1 MPCVRSAIR
10 SVHSKFFPRIDRAFL
25 TSSHSYNR
33 KGTLFIGGCIPSHL
47 FNVPG
52 SGIPSDHGALA
63 LSPEKKKAIAEEMA
77 EAMIDNPVSAA
88 LFHSAL
94 SNIPEEK
101 QTTDKVAKWIDKAET
116 STEHRGLTTVG
127 EASSIHGTTHNTASK
142 PQGKP
147 AVGPNDDN
155 LSTTSTDKRFK
166 SYELVDLLPE
176 EKEAL
181 ENWVNVGDSSSS
193 ELVDHL
199 PEKKDE
205 WNDWVNIDSDS
216 DNDQVSDDEQDGV
229 PRYQYKKEDAA
240 PAVRKGWMKRLIW

>member
-1 MPCVRSAIR
+1 
-10 SVHSKFFPRIDRAFL
+10 
-25 TSSHSYNR
+25 
-33 KGTLFIGGCIPSHL
+33 L

-63 LSPEKKKAIAEEMA
+63 LSPEKKKAIAEQMA
-77 EAMIDNPVSAA
+77 EALIDNPVSAA

-101 QTTDKVAKWIDKAET
+101 QTTDKVSKWIDKAET
-116 STEHRGLTTVG
+116 STEHHGMTTVG
-127 EASSIHGTTHNTASK
+127 EASIAHGAIPNTTSNI
-142 PQGKP
+142 QDEP
-147 AVGPNDDN
+147 AAGPNDDN

-181 ENWVNVGDSSSS
+181 EDWVNVGDSSSS
-193 ELVDHL
+193 ETVNHL
-199 PEKKDE
+199 PEEKDE
-205 WNDWVNIDSDS
+205 WDDWVNVDSE
-216 DNDQVSDDEQDGV
+216 SDDEQDSDDEQNGV
-229 PRYQYKKEDAA
+229 PRYQYKKEDAT